1 MKIVKRGQEARDALK
16 RGIDLVADSVKVTL
30 GPSGR
35 NAVLGRLNITPII
48 TNDGVSI
55 ARHIEAEDEIENL
68 GVMVAKE
75 AASLTS
81 NKAKDGTTT
90 TIVLTQAIIASL
102 FEKIKDDGSLV
113 SKKLDTMKL
122 KKELDALCERVVE
135 MLKTKSR
142 PVTKEEIYNV
152 ALVSG
157 EYEWL
162 AKIVAD
168 VYDKVGVDGFVEI
181 EEAVKTGYDVF
192 PGIELHSGLQSEYFV
207 NNDKGECELERPYV
221 LVTNQKL
228 EIQPILNLVSTLPKD
243 AVENRQISV
252 ILIAPDFTLDL
263 IKRMIQTHLNLGLTI
278 IPLKLPT
285 FDKDEVLVD
294 ISTLTEAQFLDKN
307 KFLKGEDFINATN
320 FGQLGRVERAIV
332 GPDKTV
338 LIGGNGDTAPR
349 VAEIKR
355 IRDKTESQFD
365 IARMDERIAH
375 LSGGFATIRIGAES
389 ESERT
394 YLKMKA
400 ENTVG
405 AVQKAL
411 ESGVVRGGGMALK
424 EVADELGDTLLTTA
438 LNAPYKQLQ
447 ENSGGSFEV
456 GEDILDPV
464 NTTISAVKSA
474 CSLAGMLI
482 TTEVTVAH
490 KNEPESES

>member
-16 RGIDLVADSVKVTL
+16 KGIDLVADSVRVTL

-55 ARHIEAEDEIENL
+55 ARNIEAEDETENL
-68 GVMVAKE
+68 GVMAVKEVA
-75 AASLTS
+75 SITS

-90 TIVLTQAIIASL
+90 TVVLIQAIINSL
-102 FEKIKDDGSLV
+102 FEKIKDNGSLIT
-113 SKKLDTMKL
+113 KKVDTMKL
-122 KKELDALCERVVE
+122 KKELDLLCEKVVE
-135 MLKTKSR
+135 MLKAKAR
-142 PVTKEEIYNV
+142 PVTPEEIYNV

-162 AKIVAD
+162 ARMVAD
-168 VYDKVGVDGFVEI
+168 VYAKVGADGHVEI
-181 EEAVKTGYDVF
+181 QEATKTGYDVF
-192 PGIELHSGLQSEYFV
+192 PGIKLHSGLQSEYFV
-207 NNDKGECELERPYV
+207 NNDKGECELVDPYI

-228 EIQPILNLVSTLPKD
+228 EIQPILNLVESLPKE
-243 AVENRQISV
+243 AVEEKKISIV
-252 ILIAPDFTLDL
+252 LIAPDFTLDL

-285 FDKDEVLVD
+285 FDKDDVLID
-294 ISTLTEAQFLDKN
+294 IATLTEATFLDKN
-307 KFLKGEDFINATN
+307 KFLKGEDFIKAVN
-320 FGQLGRVERAIV
+320 FGQLGKVKKATV
-332 GPDKTV
+332 GPGETI
-338 LIGGNGDTAPR
+338 LIGGNGDTSAR

-355 IRDKTESQFD
+355 VREKTESQFD

-375 LSGGFATIRIGAES
+375 LSGGFATIRIAAES

-394 YLKMKA
+394 YFKMKC

-411 ESGVVRGGGMALK
+411 EGGVVRGGGIAFK
-424 EVADELGDTLLTTA
+424 EIADELGDNLLSSA
-438 LNAPYKQLQ
+438 LVAPYNQLQ
-447 ENSGGSFEV
+447 ENSGGTLEV

-464 NTTISAVKSA
+464 NTPISAIKSA
-474 CSLAGMLI
+474 CSLAGLLI
-482 TTEVTVAH
+482 TTEVTVAY
-490 KNEPESES
+490 KNEPDTES